1 MLIYSFTEIIILQI
15 NSGTVTTATKILTM
29 NINCIIID
37 DEPLAM
43 AVIENYVQ
51 KISYLN
57 LIAKFDNPIDAYAIL
72 QKEAVDLIF
81 LDIEM
86 PDLSGIDFLKTL
98 SKPPKVIITSANK
111 DYALEGFELN
121 VLDYI
126 IKPITFERFLK
137 AINKFPREN
146 QVETPKHED
155 LPKEF
160 KETVKENSLFV
171 KENKKMVKVYLDNIL
186 YLESIKD
193 YVKIFTTRKSVITKQ
208 QLSYYEELLQPYDFL
223 RIHRSLLVSVR
234 KIEAFGATSVEIEK
248 KELPIGRSYK
258 EQVIETL
265 NKKLNI
271 S

>member
-1 MLIYSFTEIIILQI
+1 
-15 NSGTVTTATKILTM
+15 M

-51 KISYLN
+51 KVSYLQ
-57 LIAKFDNPIDAYAIL
+57 LLDKFDDPINAYEIL
-72 QKEAVDLIF
+72 QNEPVDLIF

-86 PDLSGIDFLKTL
+86 PNLSGIDFLKTL
-98 SKPPKVIITSANK
+98 EKPPKVIITSANK
-111 DYALEGFELN
+111 EYALEGFELN
-121 VLDYI
+121 VLDYL

-137 AINKFPREN
+137 AINKYPRVKQAQQPKVEKGQTEN
-146 QVETPKHED
+146 ED
-155 LPKEF
+155 APNEEF
-160 KETVKENSLFV
+160 LFV
-171 KENKKMVKVYLDNIL
+171 KENKKMVKVYIDNIL

-208 QLSYYEELLQPYDFL
+208 QLGYFEEKLEAFDFL
-223 RIHRSLLVSVR
+223 RIHRSLLVSIR
-234 KIEAFGATSVEIEK
+234 KIDAFGATSVEIDK

-258 EQVIETL
+258 EQVLETL
-265 NKKLNI
+265 NKKLHI